1 MPHRGADGRA
11 LAVHAGDG
19 GGLADDRGAEVRPVF
34 CGDEGSR
41 PLGRIRSQSAQTV
54 CPRGDPSLHL
64 DRRMCPPDSSHSSPG
79 LGATLGLQ
87 VEDAP
92 PGGGGAGP
100 PLPQTPTPCLAD
112 PTCRPAGPTGSVF
125 PPTPPSSWYSG
136 LRLPSTAVPTRW
148 RSSAASCSA
157 PCP

>member
-1 MPHRGADGRA
+1 
-11 LAVHAGDG
+11 
-19 GGLADDRGAEVRPVF
+19 
-34 CGDEGSR
+34 
-41 PLGRIRSQSAQTV
+41 
-54 CPRGDPSLHL
+54 
-64 DRRMCPPDSSHSSPG
+64 MCPPDSSHSSPG

-125 PPTPPSSWYSG
+125 PPHPAQFLVQRFEIAKYCSSDQVEIFCSLLQRSLSLSIG
-136 LRLPSTAVPTRW
+136 GTAGSMNRHV
-148 RSSAASCSA
+148 AAIG
-157 PCP
+157 PRFK